1 LVEGSV
7 RAVGGEVVVT
17 GEIGGDVVMTA
28 VDATLSPDSVV
39 GGDVLAWVNT
49 LSALGSIGGDLT
61 GAQRSLELA
70 GSIGGNVDVDVGRLR
85 VVDTLT
91 VGGDL
96 GYRSNRQAE
105 GLELATVTGAVVQ
118 KETLPPN
125 IRVRALAL
133 FARILAIVFL
143 AIASVTIVWSWP
155 TRSATAADM
164 MMSSPWKN
172 WLYGAV
178 FFFSPVIVGVGTWLI
193 LTVAPPIASLPLLA
207 LVLPLLVALLGVLM
221 VVALGAGA
229 PVAIRVGKRVN
240 KNWSHFGAV
249 LAGSTVLGLLWCI
262 PLVGW
267 LVPIITLPL
276 GLGAWLRSGKAQSS

>member
-1 LVEGSV
+1 
-7 RAVGGEVVVT
+7 
-17 GEIGGDVVMTA
+17 M
-28 VDATLSPDSVV
+28 
-39 GGDVLAWVNT
+39 N
-49 LSALGSIGGDLT
+49 
-61 GAQRSLELA
+61 
-70 GSIGGNVDVDVGRLR
+70 VDVGRLR

-143 AIASVTIVWSWP
+143 AIASVTIVWLWP
-155 TRSATAADM
+155 ARSAVAADM
-164 MMSSPWKN
+164 VMAWRN

-178 FFFSPVIVGVGTWLI
+178 FFFSPVIVGLGTWLI
-193 LTVAPPIASLPLLA
+193 LTFAPPVASLPLLA
-207 LVLPLLVALLGVLM
+207 LVLPLIVALLGVLM
-221 VVALGAGA
+221 VVALGAGV
-229 PVAIRVGKRVN
+229 PVAIWVGNRVN
-240 KNWSHFGAV
+240 KNWSQFGAV
-249 LAGSTVLGLLWCI
+249 LAGSILLGLLWCV
-262 PLVGW
+262 PVVGW
-267 LVPIITLPL
+267 AVPLITLPL